1 MQRHIDNHRRL
12 FDNHR
17 RLFDNH
23 RRLFVMVPNLAGHRD
38 DPHR

>member
-1 MQRHIDNHRRL
+1 MQRHI
-12 FDNHR
+12 DNHR

-23 RRLFVMVPNLAGHRD
+23 RRLFVMVPNLVGHRD